1 MSERHGIG
9 LYGGT
14 FNPIHVAH
22 LTVAQEIWLH
32 CRLQRVIF
40 IPSYNPPIKREGIVS
55 FADRVA
61 MIKLAIGDSSHL
73 EISEVETRRQGPS
86 YTLLTLMDMQAQFPG
101 SELFFIAGI
110 DTFLD
115 LPNWHLPE
123 QIVSTTSFIVTT
135 RPPWRA
141 PDLLKSPFIQ
151 TPEEVLE
158 GFEGASHTSIEL
170 PVRGGKSLILC
181 KVTPLEIASSTIRE
195 LTRLGK
201 DTTHLLHHDVHTY
214 INVKGLYK
222 STSLT

>member
-1 MSERHGIG
+1 M
-9 LYGGT
+9 
-14 FNPIHVAH
+14 
-22 LTVAQEIWLH
+22 H